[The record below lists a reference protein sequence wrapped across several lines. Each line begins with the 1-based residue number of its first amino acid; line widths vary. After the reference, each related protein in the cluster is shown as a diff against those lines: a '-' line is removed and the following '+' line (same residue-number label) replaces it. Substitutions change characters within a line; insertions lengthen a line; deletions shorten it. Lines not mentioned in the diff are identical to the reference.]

1 MRKAAR
7 TDGNQ
12 AAIVKA
18 LREAG
23 ASVQILAAVGQ
34 GCPDLLVGHTWRGD
48 LFNDLMEVKDPSK
61 PKADQCLTPD
71 QVKWHAEWK
80 GQKAV
85 VYTVEDALRVIG
97 GDAMKHQRESMKKTA
112 LIAMPGGT
120 EEVTEEAGTA
130 NFFGHRKHAHD
141 GQ

>member
-18 LREAG
+18 LRDAG

-34 GCPDLLVGHTWRGD
+34 GCPDLLVGYMWRGRAM
-48 LFNDLMEVKDPSK
+48 NDLLEVKDPTK

-71 QVKWHAEWK
+71 QVKWHSAWN
-80 GQKAV
+80 GQVAV

-97 GDAMKHQRESMKKTA
+97 
-112 LIAMPGGT
+112 
-120 EEVTEEAGTA
+120 VTI
-130 NFFGHRKHAHD
+130 
-141 GQ
+141 